1 MIFFN
6 WDQILRLTKYDCN
19 LSLNVLKCISR
30 VKKASTL
37 ENTII
42 LKSSKYVQHNWLNK
56 PVDLLLSK
64 ASNSEKC
71 VYISIASKR
80 NYFLYLSKNISYL
93 PTYYIDEDLLIKL
106 KLNTLLI
113 IEDNK
118 ILFNY

>member
-19 LSLNVLKCISR
+19 KSLNVLKCISR
-30 VKKASTL
+30 VKKSSTL
-37 ENTII
+37 ENLII
-42 LKSSKYVQHNWLNK
+42 LKSYKYPQHNWLNK
-56 PVDLLLSK
+56 PVELLMSK
-64 ASNSEKC
+64 ATNNEKC
-71 VYISIASKR
+71 VYIDIASKR
-80 NYFLYLSKNISYL
+80 NYFLYMNKNISYL
-93 PTYYIDEDLLIKL
+93 PTYYLDDDIVTKL

>member
-19 LSLNVLKCISR
+19 LSLNVLKCISK

-42 LKSSKYVQHNWLNK
+42 LKSSVHVQHNWLDK
-56 PVDLLLSK
+56 PVELLFSK
-64 ASNSEKC
+64 ASNNDKC

-80 NYFLYLSKNISYL
+80 NYFLYLSKNITYL
-93 PTYYIDEDLLIKL
+93 PAYYIDDELLTKL
-106 KLNTLLI
+106 KLNTLLV
-113 IEDNK
+113 IENNK